1 MYLIGGLDN
10 INLMLDKKAKIS
22 IVTPCFNE
30 EENISNLYKKIKEIM
45 INLDY
50 AYEHIVIDNCSTDK
64 TVEILTNLAKNDLN
78 LKVIL
83 NAKNYGHIRSP
94 YYGLLQASGDCA
106 ILMASDFQDPPELIT
121 EFINKWELGSKAVLG
136 IKNKSKENFIM
147 FGIRKLYYRLI
158 SSISTSTQISNFT
171 GFGLYDRKIVDQLKT
186 LKEPYPYLRGIIS
199 EIAYDI
205 ELIKFTQPKRQAG
218 KSSNNFFTLYD
229 MAILGFISYS
239 KVPLRLAVFFG
250 FIIALISFLIAIT
263 YLILKIIYWDVFEFG
278 LAPLVIGLFFFGA
291 IQLFFIG
298 IIGEYIAEIFVRVKN
313 RPLVNERE
321 RINF

>member
-1 MYLIGGLDN
+1 MD
-10 INLMLDKKAKIS
+10 INKKKIS
-22 IVTPCFNE
+22 ILTPCYNE
-30 EENISNLYKKIKEIM
+30 AENIKVLAGEIKKIMLQYE
-45 INLDY
+45 NY
-50 AYEHIVIDNCSTDK
+50 SYEHVIIDNYSTDG
-64 TVEILTNLAKNDLN
+64 TVDIIRSLTKDDQNIKA
-78 LKVIL
+78 IL

-94 YYGLLQASGDCA
+94 YYGLLQTTGDCV
-106 ILMASDFQDPPELIT
+106 IFMAADFQDPPELIPD
-121 EFINKWELGSKAVLG
+121 FIKKWEAGAKAVLG
-136 IKNKSKENFIM
+136 VKNKSKENFIM

-250 FIIALISFLIAIT
+250 FIIAFISFLIAIK
-263 YLILKIIYWDVFEFG
+263 YLFL
-278 LAPLVIGLFFFGA
+278 
-291 IQLFFIG
+291 
-298 IIGEYIAEIFVRVKN
+298 
-313 RPLVNERE
+313 
-321 RINF
+321 